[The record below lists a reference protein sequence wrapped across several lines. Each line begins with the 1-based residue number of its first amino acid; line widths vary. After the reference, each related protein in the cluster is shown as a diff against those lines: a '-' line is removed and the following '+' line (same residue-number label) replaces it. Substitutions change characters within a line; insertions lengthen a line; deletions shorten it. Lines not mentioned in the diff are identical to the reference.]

1 MQINTAMKY
10 LIPARWPL
18 PKRPQKS
25 NVLNHNP
32 KYEIQNNKAP
42 RRKIQRDSLK
52 IVA

>member
-1 MQINTAMKY
+1 MTRQLYERKRN
-10 LIPARWPL
+10 PAPTSHHT
-18 PKRPQKS
+18 QKS

>member
-25 NVLNHNP
+25 NVL
-32 KYEIQNNKAP
+32 KGFGE
-42 RRKIQRDSLK
+42 RRSL
-52 IVA
+52 VRC